1 MLASLT
7 FTAHHSFC
15 MCTIVCKVCRHRL
28 SISSLQGMFLVEACC
43 SFLANEFYISI
54 VFGLCMFIFLTLL
67 LSESPISSNGFA
79 DIESASMAASF
90 TAIIV
95 AVYFAND

>member
-1 MLASLT
+1 
-7 FTAHHSFC
+7 
-15 MCTIVCKVCRHRL
+15 
-28 SISSLQGMFLVEACC
+28 
-43 SFLANEFYISI
+43 
-54 VFGLCMFIFLTLL
+54 LL
-67 LSESPISSNGFA
+67 LSESPISSNGLA